1 MFSDITDRFQGETN
15 PLYRERDALLARGER
30 IIDLVSGNVH
40 PHGLLYPQQVLEK
53 ALREA
58 VGKARV
64 YRPHPLGQPI
74 ARDAISRYY
83 RNEGLS
89 IPPEQIV
96 LTPGTSLSYWYAFK
110 LFAEPG
116 DEILSPRPT
125 YPLFDAIAALSGAR
139 MTDYRLREADRWAID
154 LDHLES
160 QITPRS
166 RAIILISPHNPTGA
180 VADENEIARL
190 AEIAA
195 RHRLPIIADEVFSP
209 FLFRRDRLPRP
220 ASTNAPL
227 VLTLNGFSKML
238 ALPGMKIGWLALS
251 GEAPLVRK
259 ALTALE
265 TISDTFLP
273 VNEIAQFSVPALF
286 EEAKEFLPAY
296 RSAIQERAQLA
307 IDLLSRSDDLSFIPP
322 EGGFYATVQINQPKA
337 DEERIA
343 LDLLRQESILLH
355 PGFFYDLEPPHLV
368 LSFVSEP
375 GVLERNLGK
384 IVSYLN
390 TGRGEAGGGRR
401 KG

>member
-1 MFSDITDRFQGETN
+1 MFSDTSRHFQGETN
-15 PLYRERDALLARGER
+15 PLYRERDALLAQGKKV
-30 IIDLVSGNVH
+30 IDLVSGNVH
-40 PHGLLYPQQVLEK
+40 PHGLVYPQPILEN
-53 ALREA
+53 ALRLAAEQA
-58 VGKARV
+58 QT
-64 YRPHPLGQPI
+64 YRPHPLGQPV
-74 ARDAISRYY
+74 AREAISRHYQE
-83 RNEGLS
+83 EGLD

-125 YPLFDAIAALSGAR
+125 YPLFDAIATLSGIR
-139 MTDYRLREADRWAID
+139 MVDYRLREADRWTID

-160 QITPRS
+160 QITPRT

-180 VADENEIARL
+180 VAQEDEVSRL

-195 RHRLPIIADEVFSP
+195 RHHLPILSDEVFSP
-209 FLFRRDRLPRP
+209 FLFRQNRLPRP
-220 ASTNAPL
+220 TATNAPL

-238 ALPGMKIGWLALS
+238 ALPGMKIGWIALS

-259 ALTALE
+259 ALAALE

-286 EEAKEFLPAY
+286 EGAKGFLPPY
-296 RSAIQERAQLA
+296 QSAIRERARLA
-307 IDLLSRSDDLSFIPP
+307 ADLLSRSDRLSFVPP
-322 EGGFYATVQINQPKA
+322 EGGFYLTVRMNDLKF
-337 DEERIA
+337 DEEEIA
-343 LDLLRQESILLH
+343 LDLLRRRSLLLH

-375 GVLERNLGK
+375 SLLQTALEKLT
-384 IVSYLN
+384 SYF
-390 TGRGEAGGGRR
+390 
-401 KG
+401 K

>member
-1 MFSDITDRFQGETN
+1 MFSNIADHFQGETN
-15 PLYRERDALLARGER
+15 PLYRERDAHLARGKKV
-30 IIDLVSGNVH
+30 IDLVSGNVH
-40 PHGLLYPQQVLEK
+40 HHGILYPQSILNQ
-53 ALREA
+53 ALASAAEQ
-58 VGKARV
+58 ART
-64 YRPHPLGQPI
+64 YKPNPLGQPI
-74 ARDAISRYY
+74 ARETISRYY
-83 RNEGLS
+83 LEEGLS
-89 IPPEQIV
+89 IPPEQII

-125 YPLFDAIAALSGAR
+125 YPLFDAIATLAGVR
-139 MTDYRLREADRWAID
+139 MIDYRLREADRWRID

-160 QITPRS
+160 QITSRT

-180 VADENEIARL
+180 VADKDEVARL

-195 RHRLPIIADEVFSP
+195 RHRLPILSDEVFSP
-209 FLFRRDRLPRP
+209 FLFKQSRLPRP

-238 ALPGMKIGWLALS
+238 ALPGMKIGWIALS

-259 ALTALE
+259 ALAALE

-273 VNEIAQFSVPALF
+273 VNEIAQFAVPALF
-286 EEAKEFLPAY
+286 EGAKGFLPAY
-296 RSAIQERAQLA
+296 WSAIRERAQLA
-307 IDLLSRSDDLSFIPP
+307 VDLLFRSERLSLIPP
-322 EGGFYATVQINQPKA
+322 EGGFYVAVRINDPKA
-337 DEERIA
+337 NEEQIA

-355 PGFFYDLEPPHLV
+355 PGFFYDLEAPHLV

-375 GVLERNLGK
+375 ELLAESIGK

-390 TGRGEAGGGRR
+390 DGRREGGGGRR